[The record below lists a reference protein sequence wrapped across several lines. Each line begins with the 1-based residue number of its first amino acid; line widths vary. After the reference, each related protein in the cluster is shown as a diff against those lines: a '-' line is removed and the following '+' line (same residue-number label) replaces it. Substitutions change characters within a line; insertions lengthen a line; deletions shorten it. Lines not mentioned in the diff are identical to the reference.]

1 MNQMKI
7 DNEMANQMGMNN
19 MMNNQMGINM
29 MSNQMGLN
37 MMSNQIGMNMMNNQM
52 GMNNMMDNQMVMNNL
67 IMMSNMINNYMKMM
81 GNPIQIQKS
90 NTINTPNVIDN
101 QKVKKEKIESITFE
115 VEKELKPTEDLYK
128 TQNVKEIFKN
138 LFKNSENDI
147 PKEILYY
154 KLDTKEEEIYNF
166 GKKSLIQGLVTAYK
180 NHFPI
185 TITPDM
191 IWLISKVFLDL
202 WTNIQN

>member
-1 MNQMKI
+1 
-7 DNEMANQMGMNN
+7 
-19 MMNNQMGINM
+19 
-29 MSNQMGLN
+29 MGLN

-101 QKVKKEKIESITFE
+101 QKKKDKEEIKSISKKHIPKPKKKKPILVKKEKIESITFE